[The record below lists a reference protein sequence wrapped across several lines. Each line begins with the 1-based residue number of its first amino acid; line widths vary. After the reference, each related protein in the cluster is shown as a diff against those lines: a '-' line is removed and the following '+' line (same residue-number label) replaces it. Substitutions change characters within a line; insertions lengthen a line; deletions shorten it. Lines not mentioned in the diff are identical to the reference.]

1 MINSENHIT
10 LKNINYSVNNKSFF
24 KNLSTD
30 ISTNGIT
37 IILGPNGSGKT
48 LLTKIIKGL
57 IKPESGK
64 LSIKLNGMTPI
75 TGYLS
80 QNIIFLRR
88 NVFNN
93 LAYPLEIKGF
103 NKKMIKKRVEFLLK
117 YFGFSSKEKISARNL
132 SEGNKQYLSF
142 IRTLVSKPNLLILD
156 EPSSNLDM
164 QFTKKVEKF
173 LIKERNRIKII
184 MVTHDL
190 FQAKRLADEILF
202 INDGEIIEV
211 STKNKFLKSKN
222 KLIQK
227 FLKEGVIY

>member
-10 LKNINYSVNNKSFF
+10 LKNINYGVNNKPFF

-57 IKPESGK
+57 IKPESGE
-64 LSIKLNGMTPI
+64 LSIKLNGTTPK

-103 NKKMIKKRVEFLLK
+103 NKKMINKRIEFLLK
-117 YFGFSSKEKISARNL
+117 YFGFSSKKKISARNL

-142 IRTLVSKPNLLILD
+142 IRTLVSEPNLLILD

-164 QFTKKVEKF
+164 RFTKKVENF

-211 STKNKFLKSKN
+211 SSKNKFLKSKN

>member
-1 MINSENHIT
+1 MINSENRIT
-10 LKNINYSVNNKSFF
+10 LKNINYGVNNKPFF

-37 IILGPNGSGKT
+37 VILGPNGSGKT

-57 IKPESGK
+57 IKPESGE
-64 LSIKLNGMTPI
+64 LSIKLNGTTPK

-103 NKKMIKKRVEFLLK
+103 NKKMINKRIEFLLK

-142 IRTLVSKPNLLILD
+142 IRTLVSEPNLLILD

-164 QFTKKVEKF
+164 QFTKKVENF

>member
-37 IILGPNGSGKT
+37 VILGPNGSGKT

-57 IKPESGK
+57 IKPESGE
-64 LSIKLNGMTPI
+64 LSIKLNGTIPK

-103 NKKMIKKRVEFLLK
+103 NKKMINKRIEFLLK
-117 YFGFSSKEKISARNL
+117 YFGFSSKKKISARNL

-164 QFTKKVEKF
+164 QFTKKVENF
-173 LIKERNRIKII
+173 LIKERNRMKII

>member
-1 MINSENHIT
+1 MINLENHIT
-10 LKNINYSVNNKSFF
+10 LKNINYGVNNKPFF

-57 IKPESGK
+57 IKPESGE
-64 LSIKLNGMTPI
+64 LSIKLNGTTPK

-103 NKKMIKKRVEFLLK
+103 NKKMINKRIEFLLK
-117 YFGFSSKEKISARNL
+117 YFGFSSKKKISARNL

-142 IRTLVSKPNLLILD
+142 IRTLVSEPNLLILD

-164 QFTKKVEKF
+164 RFTKKVENF

-211 STKNKFLKSKN
+211 STKNNFLKSKN

>member
-37 IILGPNGSGKT
+37 VILGPNGSGKT

-57 IKPESGK
+57 IKPESGE
-64 LSIKLNGMTPI
+64 LSIKLNGTTPK

-103 NKKMIKKRVEFLLK
+103 NKKMINKRIEFLLK
-117 YFGFSSKEKISARNL
+117 YFGFSSKKKISARNL

-142 IRTLVSKPNLLILD
+142 IRTLVSEPNLLILD

-164 QFTKKVEKF
+164 QFTKKVENF

>member
-37 IILGPNGSGKT
+37 VILGPNGSGKT

-57 IKPESGK
+57 IKPESGE
-64 LSIKLNGMTPI
+64 LSIKLNGTTPN

-103 NKKMIKKRVEFLLK
+103 NKKMINKRIEFLLK
-117 YFGFSSKEKISARNL
+117 NFGFSSKEKISARNL

-142 IRTLVSKPNLLILD
+142 IRTLVSKPN
-156 EPSSNLDM
+156 
-164 QFTKKVEKF
+164 
-173 LIKERNRIKII
+173 
-184 MVTHDL
+184 H
-190 FQAKRLADEILF
+190 
-202 INDGEIIEV
+202 
-211 STKNKFLKSKN
+211 
-222 KLIQK
+222 
-227 FLKEGVIY
+227 

>member
-37 IILGPNGSGKT
+37 VILGPNGSGKT

-57 IKPESGK
+57 IKPESGE
-64 LSIKLNGMTPI
+64 LSIKLNGMIPN

-103 NKKMIKKRVEFLLK
+103 KKKIINKRIEFFLK

-164 QFTKKVEKF
+164 RFTKKVENF
-173 LIKERNRIKII
+173 LIKEKNRIKII

-202 INDGEIIEV
+202 INNGEIIEV

>member
-1 MINSENHIT
+1 
-10 LKNINYSVNNKSFF
+10 
-24 KNLSTD
+24 
-30 ISTNGIT
+30 
-37 IILGPNGSGKT
+37 
-48 LLTKIIKGL
+48 
-57 IKPESGK
+57 
-64 LSIKLNGMTPI
+64 MTPN

-93 LAYPLEIKGF
+93 LAYPLEIK
-103 NKKMIKKRVEFLLK
+103 NYDRKEINKRVNFLLK
-117 YFGFSSKEKISARNL
+117 YFGFLSKEKISARNL

-164 QFTKKVEKF
+164 QFTKKVENF

-211 STKNKFLKSKN
+211 SKKNVFLKSKN

>member
-1 MINSENHIT
+1 MINSENRLT
-10 LKNINYSVNNKSFF
+10 LKNINYSVNNKPFF

-57 IKPESGK
+57 IKPESGE
-64 LSIKLNGMTPI
+64 LSIKLNGTTPK

-103 NKKMIKKRVEFLLK
+103 NKKMINKRIEFLLK
-117 YFGFSSKEKISARNL
+117 YFGFSSKKKISARNL

-142 IRTLVSKPNLLILD
+142 IRTLVSEPNLLILD

-164 QFTKKVEKF
+164 QFTKKVENF

>member
-37 IILGPNGSGKT
+37 VILGPNGSGKT

-57 IKPESGK
+57 IKPESGE
-64 LSIKLNGMTPI
+64 LSIKLNGTTPK

-103 NKKMIKKRVEFLLK
+103 NKKMINKRIEFLLK
-117 YFGFSSKEKISARNL
+117 YFGFSSKKKISARNL

-164 QFTKKVEKF
+164 QFTKKVENF

>member
-1 MINSENHIT
+1 MINSGNHIT
-10 LKNINYSVNNKSFF
+10 LKNINYNVNNKSFF

-37 IILGPNGSGKT
+37 VILGPNGSGKT

-57 IKPESGK
+57 IKPESGE
-64 LSIKLNGMTPI
+64 LSIKLNGTTPK

-103 NKKMIKKRVEFLLK
+103 NKKIINKRIEFLLK

-164 QFTKKVEKF
+164 QFTKKVENF
-173 LIKERNRIKII
+173 LIKEKNRIKII

-211 STKNKFLKSKN
+211 SKKNVFLKSKN

>member
-1 MINSENHIT
+1 MINSENRIT
-10 LKNINYSVNNKSFF
+10 LKNINYGVNNKPFF

-37 IILGPNGSGKT
+37 VILGPNGSGKT

-57 IKPESGK
+57 IKPESGE
-64 LSIKLNGMTPI
+64 LSIKLNGTTPK

-103 NKKMIKKRVEFLLK
+103 NKKMINKRIEFLLK
-117 YFGFSSKEKISARNL
+117 YFGFSSKKKISARNL

-142 IRTLVSKPNLLILD
+142 IRTLVSEPNLLILD
-156 EPSSNLDM
+156 EPSSNLDT
-164 QFTKKVEKF
+164 QFTKKVENF
-173 LIKERNRIKII
+173 LIKERNRVKII

>member
-1 MINSENHIT
+1 MINTENHIT
-10 LKNINYSVNNKSFF
+10 LQNINYSVNNKSFF

-30 ISTNGIT
+30 ISTSGIT

-64 LSIKLNGMTPI
+64 LSIKLNGMTPN

-93 LAYPLEIKGF
+93 LAYPLEIK
-103 NKKMIKKRVEFLLK
+103 NYDRKEINKRVNFLLK
-117 YFGFSSKEKISARNL
+117 YFGFLTKKKISARNL

-142 IRTLVSKPNLLILD
+142 IRTLVLKPNFLVLD

-164 QFTKKVEKF
+164 QFTKKIEKF
-173 LIKERNRIKII
+173 LIKERKRIKII

-211 STKNKFLKSKN
+211 SKKNVFLRSKN
-222 KLIQK
+222 KLIRK

>member
-1 MINSENHIT
+1 MINSENRIT
-10 LKNINYSVNNKSFF
+10 LKNINYGVNNKPFF

-30 ISTNGIT
+30 ISINGIT
-37 IILGPNGSGKT
+37 VILGPNGSGKT

-57 IKPESGK
+57 IKPESGE
-64 LSIKLNGMTPI
+64 LSIKLNGTTPK

-93 LAYPLEIKGF
+93 LAYPLEIKGLK
-103 NKKMIKKRVEFLLK
+103 KKMINKRIEFLLK
-117 YFGFSSKEKISARNL
+117 YFGFSSKKKISARNL

-142 IRTLVSKPNLLILD
+142 IRALVSKPNLLILD

-173 LIKERNRIKII
+173 LIKERSRIKII

>member
-1 MINSENHIT
+1 MINSGNHIT

-30 ISTNGIT
+30 ISINGIT
-37 IILGPNGSGKT
+37 VILGPNGSGKT

-57 IKPESGK
+57 IKPESGE
-64 LSIKLNGMTPI
+64 LSIKLNGTTPK

-103 NKKMIKKRVEFLLK
+103 NKKMINKRVEFLLK

-142 IRTLVSKPNLLILD
+142 IRTLVSEPNLLILD

-164 QFTKKVEKF
+164 QFTKKVENF

>member
-1 MINSENHIT
+1 
-10 LKNINYSVNNKSFF
+10 
-24 KNLSTD
+24 
-30 ISTNGIT
+30 
-37 IILGPNGSGKT
+37 
-48 LLTKIIKGL
+48 
-57 IKPESGK
+57 
-64 LSIKLNGMTPI
+64 MTPN

-103 NKKMIKKRVEFLLK
+103 NKKMINKRIEFLLK

-164 QFTKKVEKF
+164 QFTKKVENF

>member
-10 LKNINYSVNNKSFF
+10 LKNINYGVNNKPFF

-57 IKPESGK
+57 IKPESGE
-64 LSIKLNGMTPI
+64 LSIKLNGTIPK

-103 NKKMIKKRVEFLLK
+103 NKKMINKRIEFLLK
-117 YFGFSSKEKISARNL
+117 YFGFSSKEKISARSL

-142 IRTLVSKPNLLILD
+142 IRTLVSEPNLLILD

-164 QFTKKVEKF
+164 QFSKKVENF

-211 STKNKFLKSKN
+211 SKKNQFLKSKN

-227 FLKEGVIY
+227 FLKEGVI

>member
-10 LKNINYSVNNKSFF
+10 LENINYSVNNKSFF

-37 IILGPNGSGKT
+37 VILGPNGSGKT

-64 LSIKLNGMTPI
+64 LSIKLNGMTPN

-103 NKKMIKKRVEFLLK
+103 NKKMINKRIEFLLK
-117 YFGFSSKEKISARNL
+117 YFGFSSKKKISARSL

-142 IRTLVSKPNLLILD
+142 IRTLVSEPNLLILD

-164 QFTKKVEKF
+164 QFTKKVENF

>member
-37 IILGPNGSGKT
+37 VILGPNGSGKT

-57 IKPESGK
+57 IKPESGE
-64 LSIKLNGMTPI
+64 LSIKLNGTTPK

-103 NKKMIKKRVEFLLK
+103 NKKMINKRIEFLLK
-117 YFGFSSKEKISARNL
+117 YFGFSSKKKISARNL

-142 IRTLVSKPNLLILD
+142 IRTLVSEPNLLILD

>member
-1 MINSENHIT
+1 MINSENRIT
-10 LKNINYSVNNKSFF
+10 LKNINYGVNNKPFF

-64 LSIKLNGMTPI
+64 LLIKLNGTTPN

-117 YFGFSSKEKISARNL
+117 YFGFSSKGKISARNL

-142 IRTLVSKPNLLILD
+142 IRALVSKPNLLILD

-164 QFTKKVEKF
+164 QFTKKVENF

>member
-37 IILGPNGSGKT
+37 VILGPNGSGKT

-57 IKPESGK
+57 IKPESGE
-64 LSIKLNGMTPI
+64 LSIKLNGTTPK

-103 NKKMIKKRVEFLLK
+103 NKKMINKRIEFLLK
-117 YFGFSSKEKISARNL
+117 YFGFSSKGKISARNL

-142 IRTLVSKPNLLILD
+142 IRALVSKPNLLILD

-164 QFTKKVEKF
+164 RFTKKVENF

>member
-1 MINSENHIT
+1 MINSKNHIT

-37 IILGPNGSGKT
+37 VILGPNGSGKT

-57 IKPESGK
+57 IKPESGD
-64 LSIKLNGMTPI
+64 LSIKLNGTTPK

-103 NKKMIKKRVEFLLK
+103 NKKMINKRIEFLLE
-117 YFGFSSKEKISARNL
+117 YFGFSSKKKISARNL

-164 QFTKKVEKF
+164 QFSKKVENF

>member
-37 IILGPNGSGKT
+37 VILGPNGSGKT

-57 IKPESGK
+57 IKPESGE
-64 LSIKLNGMTPI
+64 LSIKLNGTTPK

-103 NKKMIKKRVEFLLK
+103 NKKMINKRIEFLLK
-117 YFGFSSKEKISARNL
+117 YFGFSSKKKISARNL

-142 IRTLVSKPNLLILD
+142 IRTLVSEPNLLILD

-164 QFTKKVEKF
+164 RFTKKLENF

>member
-1 MINSENHIT
+1 MINSENRIT
-10 LKNINYSVNNKSFF
+10 LKNINYGVNNKPFF

-37 IILGPNGSGKT
+37 VILGPNGSGKT

-57 IKPESGK
+57 IKPESGE
-64 LSIKLNGMTPI
+64 LSIKLNGTTPK

-93 LAYPLEIKGF
+93 LAYPLEIKVF
-103 NKKMIKKRVEFLLK
+103 NKKMINKRIEFLLK

-142 IRTLVSKPNLLILD
+142 IRTLVSEPNLLILD

-164 QFTKKVEKF
+164 RFTKKVENF

>member
-1 MINSENHIT
+1 MINSGNHIT
-10 LKNINYSVNNKSFF
+10 LKNINYNVNNKSFF

-37 IILGPNGSGKT
+37 VILGPNGSGKT

-57 IKPESGK
+57 IKPESGE
-64 LSIKLNGMTPI
+64 LSIKLNGTTPK

-103 NKKMIKKRVEFLLK
+103 NKKMINKRIEFLLK
-117 YFGFSSKEKISARNL
+117 YFGFSSKKKISARNL

-142 IRTLVSKPNLLILD
+142 IRTLVSEPNLLILD

-164 QFTKKVEKF
+164 RFTKNVENF
-173 LIKERNRIKII
+173 LIKKRNRIKII

>member
-1 MINSENHIT
+1 
-10 LKNINYSVNNKSFF
+10 
-24 KNLSTD
+24 
-30 ISTNGIT
+30 
-37 IILGPNGSGKT
+37 
-48 LLTKIIKGL
+48 
-57 IKPESGK
+57 
-64 LSIKLNGMTPI
+64 MTPN

-103 NKKMIKKRVEFLLK
+103 NKKIINKRIEFLLK
-117 YFGFSSKEKISARNL
+117 YFGFSSKNKISARNL

-164 QFTKKVEKF
+164 QFTKKVENF

>member
-1 MINSENHIT
+1 MINTENHIT
-10 LKNINYSVNNKSFF
+10 LQNINYSVNNKSFF

-30 ISTNGIT
+30 ISTSGIT

-57 IKPESGK
+57 
-64 LSIKLNGMTPI
+64 TPN

-93 LAYPLEIKGF
+93 LAYPLEIK
-103 NKKMIKKRVEFLLK
+103 NYDRKEINKRVNFLLK
-117 YFGFSSKEKISARNL
+117 YFGFLTKKKISARNL

-142 IRTLVSKPNLLILD
+142 IRTLVLKPNFLVLD

-164 QFTKKVEKF
+164 QFTKKIEKF
-173 LIKERNRIKII
+173 LIKERKRIKII

-211 STKNKFLKSKN
+211 SKKNVFLRSKN

-227 FLKEGVIY
+227 FLKEGVTY

>member
-24 KNLSTD
+24 KNLSTH

-93 LAYPLEIKGF
+93 LAYPLEIKGY
-103 NKKMIKKRVEFLLK
+103 NKKMINKRIEFLLK
-117 YFGFSSKEKISARNL
+117 YFGFSSKGKISARNL

-142 IRTLVSKPNLLILD
+142 IRALVSKPNLLILD

-164 QFTKKVEKF
+164 QFTKKVENF

-190 FQAKRLADEILF
+190 FRAKRLADEILF

>member
-37 IILGPNGSGKT
+37 VILGPNGSGKT

-64 LSIKLNGMTPI
+64 LSIKLNGTTPK

-103 NKKMIKKRVEFLLK
+103 NKKMINKRIEFLLK
-117 YFGFSSKEKISARNL
+117 YFGFSSKKKISARNL

-142 IRTLVSKPNLLILD
+142 IRTLVSEPNLLILD

-164 QFTKKVEKF
+164 RFTKKLENF

-211 STKNKFLKSKN
+211 SAKNKFLKSKN

>member
-1 MINSENHIT
+1 MINSGNHIT

-37 IILGPNGSGKT
+37 VILGPNGSGKT

-57 IKPESGK
+57 IKPESGE
-64 LSIKLNGMTPI
+64 LSIKLNGTTPK

-103 NKKMIKKRVEFLLK
+103 NKKMINKRIEFLLK
-117 YFGFSSKEKISARNL
+117 YFGFSSKKKISARSL

-164 QFTKKVEKF
+164 QFTKKVENF

>member
-10 LKNINYSVNNKSFF
+10 LKNINYSVNNKYFF

-37 IILGPNGSGKT
+37 VILGPNGSGKT

-142 IRTLVSKPNLLILD
+142 IIIFEICLKISQSERFILWIG
-156 EPSSNLDM
+156 ENLDKS
-164 QFTKKVEKF
+164 F
-173 LIKERNRIKII
+173 R
-184 MVTHDL
+184 
-190 FQAKRLADEILF
+190 LF
-202 INDGEIIEV
+202 IMFIIGLNCTYFYTRLTLQIIE
-211 STKNKFLKSKN
+211 S
-222 KLIQK
+222 
-227 FLKEGVIY
+227 Y

>member
-57 IKPESGK
+57 IKPESGE
-64 LSIKLNGMTPI
+64 LSIKLNGTTPK

-103 NKKMIKKRVEFLLK
+103 NKKMINKRIEFLLK
-117 YFGFSSKEKISARNL
+117 YFGFSSKKKISARNL

-142 IRTLVSKPNLLILD
+142 IRTLVSEPNLLILD

-164 QFTKKVEKF
+164 QFTKKVENF

-202 INDGEIIEV
+202 IHDGEIIEV

>member
-1 MINSENHIT
+1 MINSENRIT
-10 LKNINYSVNNKSFF
+10 LKNINYGVNNKPFF

-37 IILGPNGSGKT
+37 VILGPNGSGKT

-57 IKPESGK
+57 IKPESGE
-64 LSIKLNGMTPI
+64 LSIKLNGTTPK

-103 NKKMIKKRVEFLLK
+103 NKKMINKRIEFLLK

-142 IRTLVSKPNLLILD
+142 IRTLVSEPNLLILD

-164 QFTKKVEKF
+164 RFTKKVENF